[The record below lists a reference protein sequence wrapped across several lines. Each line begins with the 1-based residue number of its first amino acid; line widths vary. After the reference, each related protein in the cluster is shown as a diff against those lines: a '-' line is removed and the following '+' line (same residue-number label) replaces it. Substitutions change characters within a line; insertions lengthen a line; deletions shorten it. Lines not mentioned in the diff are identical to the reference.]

1 MIPFTDLQDL
11 VRRYKFDF
19 AACACYLNDKE
30 KKRLENEDACH
41 VFTSDEIRIA
51 YATKHTLPKVT
62 LPSLLR
68 TKKESN
74 VLGSTY
80 TQTIDSEKNVISK
93 QKDQSIQHT
102 KNNSNLTLSQDEIS
116 HNRSCDP
123 TVQKS
128 DHGFRR
134 KLAFEKASTAI
145 GKIIGSRD
153 DVYPFVDQYEN
164 FLSAKHTQKV
174 QERLLKEKYAFDS
187 FLIEEQSKCHSSILE
202 ALVHEQMTIILT
214 IL

>member
-19 AACACYLNDKE
+19 AACAAYLNDKE
-30 KKRLENEDACH
+30 KKRLENEDAGH
-41 VFTSDEIRIA
+41 DFTSDEIRIA
-51 YATKHTLPKVT
+51 YATKHALPKVT
-62 LPSLLR
+62 LPSLSR

-102 KNNSNLTLSQDEIS
+102 KNNSNLTLSQDERS

-128 DHGFRR
+128 YHDFRR

-164 FLSAKHTQKV
+164 FLSAKHTQQV

-187 FLIEEQSKCHSSILE
+187 FLIEEQSKYHSSILE